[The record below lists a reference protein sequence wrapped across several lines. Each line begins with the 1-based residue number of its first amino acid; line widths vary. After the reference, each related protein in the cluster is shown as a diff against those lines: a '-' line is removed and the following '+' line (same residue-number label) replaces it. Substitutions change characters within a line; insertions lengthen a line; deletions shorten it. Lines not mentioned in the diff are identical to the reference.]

1 MLSFQSPEVILRS
14 KSFKPKQTWSKK
26 IAVLVGKLGAKVEGR
41 KRVRKRGK
49 RAVAVKKVVVIVGIV
64 EEVVVVI
71 VAVGGGVVV
80 VSVEKAAA
88 V

>member
-1 MLSFQSPEVILRS
+1 M
-14 KSFKPKQTWSKK
+14 
-26 IAVLVGKLGAKVEGR
+26 AVLVGKLGAKVEGR

-49 RAVAVKKVVVIVGIV
+49 RAVAVVRVVVIVGIV
-64 EEVVVVI
+64 EEIVVVVVI
-71 VAVGGGVVV
+71 VAVGGGVAV

>member
-1 MLSFQSPEVILRS
+1 M
-14 KSFKPKQTWSKK
+14 
-26 IAVLVGKLGAKVEGR
+26 
-41 KRVRKRGK
+41 KRGK
-49 RAVAVKKVVVIVGIV
+49 RAVAVKRVEVIVGKVGIV
-64 EEVVVVI
+64 EEVVVVVI